1 VQDIRS
7 RSNGVGAGNV
17 SIANSEKTSP
27 GSDLIGQVGG
37 NSIHTPAVT
46 KVVGVN
52 SRAKG
57 QRQPNFASG
66 IIALLT
72 PWRKR
77 NAQKSSRLRYGLDTE
92 VKNASRL
99 LEFVRLR

>member
-1 VQDIRS
+1 MDAGTVQEIRS

-17 SIANSEKTSP
+17 SIANSENIAWERP
-27 GSDLIGQVGG
+27 EIGQVGG

-57 QRQPNFASG
+57 QRQPNFASD

-77 NAQKSSRLRYGLDTE
+77 NPQKSSRLRYGLDTE
-92 VKNASRL
+92 VKNAS
-99 LEFVRLR
+99 